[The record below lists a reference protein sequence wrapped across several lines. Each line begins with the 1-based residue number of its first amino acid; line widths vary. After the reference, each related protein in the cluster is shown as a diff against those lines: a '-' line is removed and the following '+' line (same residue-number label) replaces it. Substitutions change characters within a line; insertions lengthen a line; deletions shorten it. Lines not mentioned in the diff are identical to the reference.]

1 MLKAEGAF
9 GSIDLLSNTS
19 VVMVSSGQCSEI
31 LFLISN
37 NDANWNYTFGI
48 CLGCIWNHFGVTRAL
63 KYVPSTCDVIIVV
76 LVSSGHIYTNHA
88 WINPMLWFNSIL
100 ICFSFCSIVIQY
112 KKVLKIYSNSIWVPS
127 NGLCVFDLLG
137 TLCSSKTFSW
147 HISFWRRYT
156 FKVHF
161 QVMLYLYQTWYRQSF
176 KA

>member
-9 GSIDLLSNTS
+9 GSIVLLSNTS

-76 LVSSGHIYTNHA
+76 LVSSGQIYTNHA
-88 WINPMLWFNSIL
+88 WINPTLWFISIL
-100 ICFSFCSIVIQY
+100 ISFLFWSIIIQY
-112 KKVLKIYSNSIWVPS
+112 KKALKSYSNNFWVP
-127 NGLCVFDLLG
+127 NTGLCVFGLLG
-137 TLCSSKTFSW
+137 TLWSSQRFSC
-147 HISFWRRYT
+147 HISFWRRYIS
-156 FKVHF
+156 KIDF
-161 QVMLYLYQTWYRQSF
+161 QVMLYLYQTCYKQPF
-176 KA
+176 

>member
-9 GSIDLLSNTS
+9 GSIVLLSNTS

-31 LFLISN
+31 IFLISN

-88 WINPMLWFNSIL
+88 WINPTLWFISIL
-100 ICFSFCSIVIQY
+100 ISFLFCSIVIRGWRVGFFNFGSDRVRVLEKIIGSGRVWVRVRVLVSY
-112 KKVLKIYSNSIWVPS
+112 IESIGYYRVLKFLIGYYPILSYSTLWV
-127 NGLCVFDLLG
+127 LG
-137 TLCSSKTFSW
+137 
-147 HISFWRRYT
+147 
-156 FKVHF
+156 
-161 QVMLYLYQTWYRQSF
+161 
-176 KA
+176 